1 MKKEL
6 LIASALVGS
15 VGLAGVAEA
24 ASMSLSGSHKVGVV
38 GSDSNEA
45 AAAVKGSDIQSGFAI
60 SVSETTDSG
69 IKISSGFQI
78 LNEGTYANNA
88 SGLTLT
94 FTDGSSL
101 DLIKAGNASGS
112 HDIAPPSGGGELG
125 LTYSSANSAPGGID
139 FVSAG
144 DNVGFEFHSAAD
156 AMGVTGLKFGV
167 SASFNEEATTSTV
180 GAFDTGYGAGV
191 TYVTTAGDTSVTV
204 GAGYTASDMIGTSLT
219 KDTAG
224 GHIGISAVT
233 GDLTVAAA
241 FGSGDTVKTG
251 TAATATQQDGE
262 ATEFG
267 AKYVSGDMTFSVG
280 YLSSNSADET
290 YGAAGTGVKDEKTQ
304 TSASVDYVIASGV
317 TGTLGYM
324 DQEGINDAVV
334 NTAGS
339 GSSWYVGANISF

>member
-24 ASMSLSGSHKVGVV
+24 ASMSFSGNHRVGVA
-38 GSDSNEA
+38 GSDSNATSA
-45 AAAVKGSDIQSGFAI
+45 ASKASSIQSSLSV
-60 SVSETTDSG
+60 SVSETTDGG

-78 LNEGTYANNA
+78 LNEGGAPSNNS

-101 DLIKAGNASGS
+101 DLVKAGNASQS
-112 HDIAPPSGGGELG
+112 HDIAPPNGGGEVG
-125 LTYSSANSAPGGID
+125 IAYSSSNSAPGGID
-139 FVSAG
+139 FVGSS
-144 DNVGFEFHSAAD
+144 DEVGFEYHSVAD
-156 AMGVTGLKFGV
+156 AFGVTGLKFGV
-167 SASFNEEATTSTV
+167 SASFNEEATTGTA
-180 GAFDTGYGAGV
+180 GAYDTGYGVGV

-204 GAGYTASDMIGTSLT
+204 GAGYAGADYIGTSLT
-219 KDTAG
+219 KDEVG
-224 GHIGISAVT
+224 GHVGVSAVT

-241 FGSGDTVKTG
+241 FGSGDTVSGG
-251 TAATATQQDGE
+251 TTLTQNDRE
-262 ATEFG
+262 ATEIG

-280 YLSSNSADET
+280 YLTSSSTDEA
-290 YGAAGTGVKDEKTQ
+290 YGTAGASDEDSKTQ
-304 TSASVDYVIASGV
+304 TSASIDYVIASGV

-324 DQEGINDAVV
+324 DQEGTNDATVT
-334 NTAGS
+334 TASS

>member
-24 ASMSLSGSHKVGVV
+24 ASMSFSGNHRVGVA
-38 GSDSNEA
+38 GSDSNA
-45 AAAVKGSDIQSGFAI
+45 SDAAVKASSIQSSLAI

-69 IKISSGFQI
+69 IKISSGFQV
-78 LNEGTYANNA
+78 LNEGGSPSNNS

-101 DLIKAGNASGS
+101 DLVKAGNASGS
-112 HDIAPPSGGGELG
+112 HDIAPPNGGGEVG
-125 LTYSSANSAPGGID
+125 IAYSSSNSAPGGID
-139 FVSAG
+139 FVGSA
-144 DNVGFEFHSAAD
+144 DEVGFEYHSAAD

-167 SASFNEEATTSTV
+167 SAAFNEEATTAAS
-180 GAFDTGYGAGV
+180 GAFDTGYGVGV

-204 GAGYTASDMIGTSLT
+204 GAGYAAADYIGTSLT
-219 KDTAG
+219 KDEAG

-241 FGSGDTVKTG
+241 YGSGDTVR
-251 TAATATQQDGE
+251 TATGMVQRDSE
-262 ATEFG
+262 ATEVG
-267 AKYVSGDMTFSVG
+267 VKYVSGDLTFNIG
-280 YLSSNSADET
+280 HLSSSSVDEG
-290 YGAAGTGVKDEKTQ
+290 YGTAGSGVKDEKTH

-317 TGTLGYM
+317 TGTFGYR
-324 DQEGINDAVV
+324 DQEGADE
-334 NTAGS
+334 NTVLTTDS

>member
-24 ASMSLSGSHKVGVV
+24 ASMSLSGNHRVGVA
-38 GSDSNEA
+38 GSDSNA
-45 AAAVKGSDIQSGFAI
+45 TADAVKASSIQSSLAA
-60 SVSETTDSG
+60 SVSETTDGG
-69 IKISSGFQI
+69 IKISSGFTFI
-78 LNEGTYANNA
+78 NEGGSAVNA

-101 DLIKAGNASGS
+101 DLVKAGNASGS

-125 LTYSSANSAPGGID
+125 ITYLSANSAPGGVD
-139 FVSAG
+139 FATASDG
-144 DNVGFEFHSAAD
+144 VGFEYHSAAD

-167 SASFNEEATTSTV
+167 SASFNNEAVAATT
-180 GAFDTGYGAGV
+180 AAYDTGYGVGV

-204 GAGYTASDMIGTSLT
+204 GAGYSAADYVGTSLS
-219 KDTAG
+219 KDEAG
-224 GHIGISAVT
+224 GHVGISAVT

-241 FGSGDTVKTG
+241 YGSGDTVSG
-251 TAATATQQDGE
+251 GDVLTQNDRE

-280 YLSSNSADET
+280 YLSSDSADEV
-290 YGAAGTGVKDEKTQ
+290 YGTAGSGVKDEKTQ
-304 TSASVDYVIASGV
+304 TSASIAYVIASGV
-317 TGTLGYM
+317 TGTLGYR
-324 DQEGINDAVV
+324 DQEGMDEGTVQTEA
-334 NTAGS
+334 S